1 MDHRLPTD
9 PERPDPDG
17 IRTRLDF
24 GNALTLL
31 REHVGLS
38 IRELAARLE
47 EKGHVRVPST
57 LGGWF
62 AGNALPAPSSQGLFV
77 DLLRECGIHDSVAID
92 HWLLV
97 WRRLR
102 VPTRRQNGAEPYRG
116 LASFGVDDADWF
128 FGRDSLTD
136 ELLDQVRAMH
146 AAGGG
151 VLMVVGSSGSG
162 KSSLLHAGVVPA
174 LGKGALPR
182 SETWPTLSLT
192 PTRHPI
198 DELARCLA
206 AQVGIDA
213 STLAKSVR
221 EDSATCGTYARRAAL
236 ADHCGEV
243 RGDVA
248 EIDAAEVEEGDEL
261 PGGRRLVLIVDQ
273 FEQVFTACPDEDERQ
288 LFIAALCAA
297 AAEPNGALVVV
308 GLRAD
313 FYDPVLRYPQLLT
326 AVRERQITVGPM
338 SEIELREVITH
349 PADKAK
355 IKIEEGLVEL
365 LLGEVCPR
373 RASGAGVLP
382 LLSHAL
388 YATWE
393 KGQGRR
399 LTITDYQQVGGI
411 DRAVAASAE
420 KVYAELTAG
429 QQDLTRRMF
438 VSLVH
443 VHSDAADTHRRVP
456 LEELLGELLGDGDGD
471 ELDGVLERFIAER
484 LITID
489 ADTVE
494 ITHEALMTAWP
505 TFREWLDTDRNGL
518 LLAQQIKIDAHAW
531 DDDNR
536 EQAAL
541 YRGTKLAAA
550 RNWAAEH
557 RNELPDT
564 ALEFLDTSHRYARRR
579 TRRLYHTIIA
589 LGMLLVLTV
598 TFGVVAWEQRAS
610 AVQERDEALSRM
622 MATRAN
628 QLRGKDVSLARQLSL
643 VAYRIAPTAEARS
656 SLLDASAVRP
666 AVRMRGGDG
675 IGIMPAAAFHPAGTT
690 LAAAAD
696 NTVRLWDIAEPG
708 HPRPLQQ
715 LPTTPDARVYALA
728 FPPDGQLLAAA
739 CADATIRIWD
749 IRQPATPVQL
759 PPLTGLG
766 GTVYSVAFSPN
777 GQMLAAASSDG
788 TVRLWRV
795 SGVGQPIAVGLP
807 MRVDGGAAKSVSFH
821 VSNQFLAVGSEGG
834 TVQLWDIT
842 DPMRPAVTATLTEP
856 TKAIGQV
863 AFSPDGRMLAAGS
876 ADFAA
881 YLWNVTDLRA
891 PRPWGPPLD
900 GAMSWINAVAFS
912 PDSTSLAVAS
922 SDAARGVRVFD
933 LATTRITATLPHP
946 APVTAVKFS
955 PDGKTIV
962 TGANDGTAR
971 LWPLAAPTLDGMAYV
986 VSATRF
992 SPDGRTLAV
1001 GSADTRLWNVTDP
1014 QQPTPYGPALTNPD
1028 SFAGTLAF
1036 TPDSRTLAAGHGG
1049 SGTLQLWNVTDPAR
1063 PVPFGPPL
1071 PAHQQQIESLGFNPD
1086 GRLLA
1091 TGSRDAAV
1099 RLWDVSDPATPV
1111 LRTTLTGFS
1120 GYISWVAFSPDG
1132 RLLVTAS
1139 TGKTIQLWNVTDPAH
1154 PTPVGQPVK
1163 SANHYVYS
1171 AVFSPDGQLLAVSS
1185 ADSTIRLFDLTKP
1198 AQPRLVGAPLTGPT
1212 NSVYSVSFNTD
1223 GTTLAAAATDS
1234 TVWLWDLHQRDK
1246 PTPIATLTVP
1256 TDAVYTVDF
1265 YPHRS
1270 FLVAGGA
1277 SKTAWLWHTDPEQAA
1292 AHICATTGDPI
1303 TPDEWAKHVPRRPYQ
1318 PPCRI

>member
-1 MDHRLPTD
+1 MDPRLPAD

-17 IRTRLDF
+17 ICTRPDF
-24 GNALTLL
+24 GEALTLL
-31 REHVGLS
+31 RNQAGLS
-38 IRELAARLE
+38 IRDLATGLK
-47 EKGHVRVPST
+47 EKGHDVRAPST

-62 AGNALPAPSSQGLFV
+62 AGTALPTPSSKRLFIGF
-77 DLLRECGIHDSVAID
+77 LRECGIHDSAVIE

-102 VPTRRQNGAEPYRG
+102 LPARRQNGAEPYRG
-116 LASFGVDDADWF
+116 LASFGVHDADWF
-128 FGRDSLTD
+128 FGRDRLTD

-146 AAGGG
+146 TAGGG

-174 LGKGALPR
+174 LGKGALPG
-182 SETWPTLSLT
+182 SETWPTPSLT

-198 DELARCLA
+198 DELARRLA

-213 STLAKSVR
+213 SALAKALR
-221 EDSATCGTYARRAAL
+221 EDPAGCDTYARQAAL
-236 ADHCGEV
+236 ADHRGEV
-243 RGDVA
+243 RGDPA
-248 EIDAAEVEEGDEL
+248 EIDVAELEESDEL
-261 PGGRRLVLIVDQ
+261 ADGRRLVLIVDQ

-297 AAEPNGALVVV
+297 AAEPNGALVIV

-313 FYDPVLRYPQLLT
+313 FYDQVLRYPQLLT

-338 SEIELREVITH
+338 SETELREVITQ

-355 IKIEEGLVEL
+355 IKIEEGLIEL
-365 LLGEVCPR
+365 LLGEVCRR
-373 RASGAGVLP
+373 RAPGAGVLP

-388 YATWE
+388 YAICG
-393 KGQGRR
+393 KDQGRS
-399 LTITDYQQVGGI
+399 LTITNYRQVGGI
-411 DRAVAASAE
+411 DGAVAASAE

-456 LEELLGELLGDGDGD
+456 LGELLGDGD
-471 ELDGVLERFIAER
+471 ELDGVLERFIVER
-484 LITID
+484 LITMD

-518 LLAQQIKIDAHAW
+518 LLAQQIRIASHAW
-531 DDDNR
+531 DRDNR

-557 RNELPDT
+557 PNELPAI

-579 TRRLYHTIIA
+579 TRRLYQTITA

-715 LPTTPDARVYALA
+715 LPTTPDTKIYALA
-728 FPPDGQLLAAA
+728 FPPNGQLLAAA

-795 SGVGQPIAVGLP
+795 NGAGQPIAVGQP

-821 VSNQFLAVGSEGG
+821 VSNQFLAVGSGDG

-842 DPMRPAVTATLTEP
+842 DPARPAVTATLTEP

-891 PRPWGPPLD
+891 PRPWGPPLA
-900 GAMSWINAVAFS
+900 GATSWINAVAFS

-922 SDAARGVRVFD
+922 SDAPRGVRVFD
-933 LATTRITATLPHP
+933 LATTRVTATLPHP
-946 APVTAVKFS
+946 ATVTAVKFS

-962 TGANDGTAR
+962 TGANDARYRCGTSPILPVLPHLVRRCPLTSNR
-971 LWPLAAPTLDGMAYV
+971 LRASDSILTVGSWQLAAVMPP
-986 VSATRF
+986 S
-992 SPDGRTLAV
+992 
-1001 GSADTRLWNVTDP
+1001 
-1014 QQPTPYGPALTNPD
+1014 
-1028 SFAGTLAF
+1028 
-1036 TPDSRTLAAGHGG
+1036 G
-1049 SGTLQLWNVTDPAR
+1049 SGT
-1063 PVPFGPPL
+1063 
-1071 PAHQQQIESLGFNPD
+1071 
-1086 GRLLA
+1086 
-1091 TGSRDAAV
+1091 
-1099 RLWDVSDPATPV
+1099 
-1111 LRTTLTGFS
+1111 
-1120 GYISWVAFSPDG
+1120 
-1132 RLLVTAS
+1132 
-1139 TGKTIQLWNVTDPAH
+1139 
-1154 PTPVGQPVK
+1154 
-1163 SANHYVYS
+1163 SAI
-1171 AVFSPDGQLLAVSS
+1171 P
-1185 ADSTIRLFDLTKP
+1185 
-1198 AQPRLVGAPLTGPT
+1198 
-1212 NSVYSVSFNTD
+1212 
-1223 GTTLAAAATDS
+1223 
-1234 TVWLWDLHQRDK
+1234 
-1246 PTPIATLTVP
+1246 
-1256 TDAVYTVDF
+1256 
-1265 YPHRS
+1265 
-1270 FLVAGGA
+1270 
-1277 SKTAWLWHTDPEQAA
+1277 
-1292 AHICATTGDPI
+1292 
-1303 TPDEWAKHVPRRPYQ
+1303 PRRF
-1318 PPCRI
+1318 C